1 MTGPLYTNAGHLKHP
16 PCAHRQAEHS
26 ALPLEGD
33 GGGVEDVPDEARWG
47 VPHPQNVPGKKLGVL
62 IYFQTIENDYVR
74 TLKMYLA
81 EVSK

>member
-1 MTGPLYTNAGHLKHP
+1 M
-16 PCAHRQAEHS
+16 
-26 ALPLEGD
+26 
-33 GGGVEDVPDEARWG
+33 PDEARWG